1 MAGFGPD
8 GIGARSGAPFFGTSG
23 VDEAE
28 ENDVHDV
35 VIRNATVIDGL
46 GNPRREGESLAV
58 REGRIVAMGADV
70 GRGAEEIDAG
80 GRVLCPGIV
89 DLHTHFDAQLTWDSY
104 ATPSVGLGVTTVVA
118 GNCGFTI
125 APCREQDRDRTLRN
139 LTHVEGMSLDALRE
153 GVDWDFETYPEY
165 LAMLE
170 RKGTVPNVAC
180 FVGHSSVRT
189 YVLGDEASSRPAT
202 PSEVA
207 EMKSI
212 VCDAMEAG
220 AIGFS
225 TTTLEQHN
233 GENGIPMPSRLADE
247 HEMLELTG
255 ALGEVGK
262 GVFMLT
268 KGMTSTIPWL
278 EKIAARNGRPVM
290 VAAMF
295 VDPNDPERV
304 FRELDEIGD
313 AKGRGRELWGQVGCF
328 PLGMEFC
335 LAHPYPLEALL
346 AWRPAMEAPST
357 EEFRRI
363 VSDPSFRDAIKA
375 EARTTGVP
383 LRFSYHQWDHMRIM
397 EAAKPENRDLVG
409 RVVGDLAREAGKD
422 PFDWYLDHC
431 LDGEMDSLVDCHM
444 FNVDEERVKDLLEH
458 PHGGARALR
467 RGRPPLVPLRRRFRP
482 AHARALG
489 AGPGRPDPRA
499 GGAIGDEPACRR
511 LSDQGAGAAQGG
523 RVRRPAALR
532 PRDGGARRA
541 RPEVGSSGRRGP
553 RRYPAHRGRGGL
565 DQRPPGGERGGRDE
579 ERRASREGAPGLRR
593 LRPRTWP
600 GKFTDVLLTRKNL
613 RFFREIHLCGNLSE
627 VSTFTDA
634 NSLAIAGR
642 APESR
647 FDAGTATPSAA
658 RMRSFGPCG
667 PLPRSTLAP
676 SRRTSAN
683 FPG

>member
-1 MAGFGPD
+1 M
-8 GIGARSGAPFFGTSG
+8 
-23 VDEAE
+23 
-28 ENDVHDV
+28 HDL
-35 VIRNATVIDGL
+35 VIRNATVVDGL

-58 REGRIVAMGADV
+58 DDGRIAAMGPDL
-70 GRGAEEIDAG
+70 GSGAEEIDAA

-104 ATPSVGLGVTTVVA
+104 ATPSVELGVTTVVA

-125 APCREQDRDRTLRN
+125 APCREADRDRTLRN
-139 LTHVEGMSLDALRE
+139 LTHVEGMSLDALRA
-153 GVDWDFETYPEY
+153 GVDWGFETYPEY
-165 LAMLE
+165 LALLE

-189 YVLGDEASSRPAT
+189 WVLGEEASSRAAT
-202 PSEVA
+202 PDEVA
-207 EMKSI
+207 EMKRLVI
-212 VCDAMEAG
+212 DAMNAG

-233 GENGIPMPSRLADE
+233 GENGVPMPSRLADE

-255 ALGEVGK
+255 ALGELGK

-278 EKIAARNGRPVM
+278 EEIAARNGRPVM

-335 LAHPYPLEALL
+335 LDHPYPLEALL
-346 AWRPAMEAPST
+346 AWRPAMEAPNA

-397 EAAKPENRDLVG
+397 EAAKPENRELVG

-422 PFDWYLDHC
+422 PFDWYLDYS
-431 LDGEMDSLVDCHM
+431 LDGEMGSLVDCHM

-458 PHGGARALR
+458 PHGVLGLSDAGAHLSFLCDAGFGLHVLGHWARDRADMTLEQAVQSVTSRLAGVYRIKERGRLEVGACADLLLFDPGTVGRGERVRKWDLPAGASRVHTPALGVHGVWINGHRVVNEDGIMRNGAR
-467 RGRPPLVPLRRRFRP
+467 
-482 AHARALG
+482 
-489 AGPGRPDPRA
+489 PGR
-499 GGAIGDEPACRR
+499 
-511 LSDQGAGAAQGG
+511 
-523 RVRRPAALR
+523 VLR
-532 PRDGGARRA
+532 D
-541 RPEVGSSGRRGP
+541 
-553 RRYPAHRGRGGL
+553 
-565 DQRPPGGERGGRDE
+565 
-579 ERRASREGAPGLRR
+579 
-593 LRPRTWP
+593 
-600 GKFTDVLLTRKNL
+600 FTD
-613 RFFREIHLCGNLSE
+613 
-627 VSTFTDA
+627 
-634 NSLAIAGR
+634 
-642 APESR
+642 
-647 FDAGTATPSAA
+647 
-658 RMRSFGPCG
+658 
-667 PLPRSTLAP
+667 
-676 SRRTSAN
+676 
-683 FPG
+683 

>member
-1 MAGFGPD
+1 M
-8 GIGARSGAPFFGTSG
+8 
-23 VDEAE
+23 
-28 ENDVHDV
+28 HDV

-58 REGRIVAMGADV
+58 REGRIVAMGPDV
-70 GRGAEEIDAG
+70 GRSAEEVDAT

-125 APCREQDRDRTLRN
+125 APCREEDRDRTLRN

-165 LAMLE
+165 LSMLA

-189 YVLGDEASSRPAT
+189 YVLGDEASSRAAT
-202 PSEVA
+202 PGEVA
-207 EMKSI
+207 EMKRLVI
-212 VCDAMEAG
+212 DAMEAG

-247 HEMLELTG
+247 HEMFELTG

-278 EKIAARNGRPVM
+278 EEIAARNGRPVM

-346 AWRPAMEAPST
+346 AWRPAMEAPT
-357 EEFRRI
+357 PEEFRRI
-363 VSDPSFRDAIKA
+363 VSDGSFRDAIKA

-397 EAAKPENRDLVG
+397 EAAKPENRELVG

-458 PHGGARALR
+458 PHGVLGLSDAGAHLSFLCDAGFGLHMLGHWARDRADLTLEQAVQSVTSR
-467 RGRPPLVPLRRRFRP
+467 LADVYRIKERGRLKVGACADLLLFDPETVGRGERVRKWDLPAGADRVDTPPIGVEGVWINGRRVVNEEGVMKNGVR
-482 AHARALG
+482 
-489 AGPGRPDPRA
+489 PGR
-499 GGAIGDEPACRR
+499 
-511 LSDQGAGAAQGG
+511 
-523 RVRRPAALR
+523 VLR
-532 PRDGGARRA
+532 DFA
-541 RPEVGSSGRRGP
+541 
-553 RRYPAHRGRGGL
+553 
-565 DQRPPGGERGGRDE
+565 D
-579 ERRASREGAPGLRR
+579 
-593 LRPRTWP
+593 
-600 GKFTDVLLTRKNL
+600 
-613 RFFREIHLCGNLSE
+613 
-627 VSTFTDA
+627 
-634 NSLAIAGR
+634 
-642 APESR
+642 
-647 FDAGTATPSAA
+647 
-658 RMRSFGPCG
+658 
-667 PLPRSTLAP
+667 
-676 SRRTSAN
+676 
-683 FPG
+683 

>member
-1 MAGFGPD
+1 M
-8 GIGARSGAPFFGTSG
+8 
-23 VDEAE
+23 
-28 ENDVHDV
+28 HDL

-58 REGRIVAMGADV
+58 REGRIVAMGPDV
-70 GRGAEEIDAG
+70 GRGAEELDAG

-153 GVDWDFETYPEY
+153 GVDWDFETWPEY

-247 HEMLELTG
+247 HEMFELTG

-375 EARTTGVP
+375 EASTTGVP

-458 PHGGARALR
+458 PHGVLGLSDAGAHLSFLCDAGFGLHILGHWARDRADLTLEQAVQSVTSR
-467 RGRPPLVPLRRRFRP
+467 LADVYRIKERGRLKVGACADLLLFDPATVGRGERVRKWDLPAGADRVDTPPIGVDGVWINGRRVVNEEGVMKNGVR
-482 AHARALG
+482 
-489 AGPGRPDPRA
+489 PGR
-499 GGAIGDEPACRR
+499 
-511 LSDQGAGAAQGG
+511 
-523 RVRRPAALR
+523 VLR
-532 PRDGGARRA
+532 DFA
-541 RPEVGSSGRRGP
+541 
-553 RRYPAHRGRGGL
+553 
-565 DQRPPGGERGGRDE
+565 D
-579 ERRASREGAPGLRR
+579 
-593 LRPRTWP
+593 
-600 GKFTDVLLTRKNL
+600 
-613 RFFREIHLCGNLSE
+613 
-627 VSTFTDA
+627 
-634 NSLAIAGR
+634 
-642 APESR
+642 
-647 FDAGTATPSAA
+647 
-658 RMRSFGPCG
+658 
-667 PLPRSTLAP
+667 
-676 SRRTSAN
+676 
-683 FPG
+683 

>member
-1 MAGFGPD
+1 M
-8 GIGARSGAPFFGTSG
+8 
-23 VDEAE
+23 
-28 ENDVHDV
+28 HDL

-58 REGRIVAMGADV
+58 REGRIVAMGPDV
-70 GRGAEEIDAG
+70 GRGAEEIDAS

-89 DLHTHFDAQLTWDSY
+89 DLHTHFDAQLTWDGY

-125 APCREQDRDRTLRN
+125 APCREEDRDRTLRN

-165 LAMLE
+165 LSMLE

-180 FVGHSSVRT
+180 FIGHSSVRT
-189 YVLGDEASSRPAT
+189 WVLGDEASSRAAT
-202 PSEVA
+202 ASEVA
-207 EMKSI
+207 EMKRI
-212 VCDAMEAG
+212 VRDAMEAG

-233 GENGIPMPSRLADE
+233 GEKGIPMPSRLADAD
-247 HEMLELTG
+247 EMFALTG
-255 ALGEVGK
+255 VLGEVGK

-268 KGMTSTIPWL
+268 KGMTSTVPWL
-278 EKIAARNGRPVM
+278 EEIAARNGRPVM
-290 VAAMF
+290 IAAMF

-346 AWRPAMEAPST
+346 AWRPAMEAPSP

-363 VSDPSFRDAIKA
+363 VSDTSFRDAIKA

-397 EAAKPENRDLVG
+397 EAATPKNRELVG

-458 PHGGARALR
+458 PHGVLGLSDAGAHLSFLCDAGFGLHMLGHWARDRADLTLEQAVQSVTSR
-467 RGRPPLVPLRRRFRP
+467 LADVYRIKERGRLKAGACADLLLFDPETVGRGERVRKWDLPAGADRVDTPPIGVEGVWINGRRVVNEEGVMKNGVR
-482 AHARALG
+482 
-489 AGPGRPDPRA
+489 PGR
-499 GGAIGDEPACRR
+499 
-511 LSDQGAGAAQGG
+511 
-523 RVRRPAALR
+523 VLR
-532 PRDGGARRA
+532 DFA
-541 RPEVGSSGRRGP
+541 
-553 RRYPAHRGRGGL
+553 
-565 DQRPPGGERGGRDE
+565 D
-579 ERRASREGAPGLRR
+579 
-593 LRPRTWP
+593 
-600 GKFTDVLLTRKNL
+600 
-613 RFFREIHLCGNLSE
+613 
-627 VSTFTDA
+627 
-634 NSLAIAGR
+634 
-642 APESR
+642 
-647 FDAGTATPSAA
+647 
-658 RMRSFGPCG
+658 
-667 PLPRSTLAP
+667 
-676 SRRTSAN
+676 
-683 FPG
+683 

>member
-1 MAGFGPD
+1 M
-8 GIGARSGAPFFGTSG
+8 
-23 VDEAE
+23 
-28 ENDVHDV
+28 HDL

-58 REGRIVAMGADV
+58 REGRIVAMGPDV
-70 GRGAEEIDAG
+70 GRGAEELDAG

-153 GVDWDFETYPEY
+153 GVDWDFETWPEY

-247 HEMLELTG
+247 HEMFELTG

-375 EARTTGVP
+375 EASTTGVP

-458 PHGGARALR
+458 PHGVLGLSDAGAHLSFLCDAGFGLHMLGHWARDRADLTLEQAVQSVTSR
-467 RGRPPLVPLRRRFRP
+467 LADVYRIKERGRLKVGACADLLLFDPATVGRGERVRKWDLPAGADRVDTPPIGVDGVWINGRRVVNEEGVMKNGVR
-482 AHARALG
+482 
-489 AGPGRPDPRA
+489 PGR
-499 GGAIGDEPACRR
+499 
-511 LSDQGAGAAQGG
+511 
-523 RVRRPAALR
+523 VLR
-532 PRDGGARRA
+532 DFA
-541 RPEVGSSGRRGP
+541 
-553 RRYPAHRGRGGL
+553 
-565 DQRPPGGERGGRDE
+565 D
-579 ERRASREGAPGLRR
+579 
-593 LRPRTWP
+593 
-600 GKFTDVLLTRKNL
+600 
-613 RFFREIHLCGNLSE
+613 
-627 VSTFTDA
+627 
-634 NSLAIAGR
+634 
-642 APESR
+642 
-647 FDAGTATPSAA
+647 
-658 RMRSFGPCG
+658 
-667 PLPRSTLAP
+667 
-676 SRRTSAN
+676 
-683 FPG
+683 

>member
-1 MAGFGPD
+1 M
-8 GIGARSGAPFFGTSG
+8 
-23 VDEAE
+23 
-28 ENDVHDV
+28 HDL
-35 VIRNATVIDGL
+35 VIRNATVIDGI

-58 REGRIVAMGADV
+58 REGRIVAMGPDV
-70 GRGAEEIDAG
+70 GHGAEEIDAG

-125 APCREQDRDRTLRN
+125 APCREEDRDRTLRN

-189 YVLGDEASSRPAT
+189 YVLGDEASSRTAT
-202 PSEVA
+202 PGEVA
-207 EMKSI
+207 EMKRLVI
-212 VCDAMEAG
+212 DAMNAG

-247 HEMLELTG
+247 HEMFELTG
-255 ALGEVGK
+255 ALGEVEK

-278 EKIAARNGRPVM
+278 EEIAARNGRPVM

-346 AWRPAMEAPST
+346 AWRPAMEARSP

-363 VSDPSFRDAIKA
+363 VSDPSFRAAIKA

-397 EAAKPENRDLVG
+397 EAARPENRDLVG

-444 FNVDEERVKDLLEH
+444 FNVDEEQVKDLLAH
-458 PHGGARALR
+458 PHGVLGLSDAGAHLSFLCDAGFGLHMLGHWARDRADLTLEQAVQSVTSRLADVYRIKERGRLKVGACADLLLFDPETVGRGERVRKWDLPAGADRVDTPPIGVEGVWINGRRVVNEEGVMKNGAR
-467 RGRPPLVPLRRRFRP
+467 
-482 AHARALG
+482 
-489 AGPGRPDPRA
+489 
-499 GGAIGDEPACRR
+499 
-511 LSDQGAGAAQGG
+511 
-523 RVRRPAALR
+523 
-532 PRDGGARRA
+532 
-541 RPEVGSSGRRGP
+541 
-553 RRYPAHRGRGGL
+553 
-565 DQRPPGGERGGRDE
+565 
-579 ERRASREGAPGLRR
+579 
-593 LRPRTWP
+593 P
-600 GKFTDVLLTRKNL
+600 GKVLRD
-613 RFFREIHLCGNLSE
+613 FA
-627 VSTFTDA
+627 D
-634 NSLAIAGR
+634 
-642 APESR
+642 
-647 FDAGTATPSAA
+647 
-658 RMRSFGPCG
+658 
-667 PLPRSTLAP
+667 
-676 SRRTSAN
+676 
-683 FPG
+683 

>member
-1 MAGFGPD
+1 M
-8 GIGARSGAPFFGTSG
+8 
-23 VDEAE
+23 
-28 ENDVHDV
+28 HDL
-35 VIRNATVIDGL
+35 VIRDATVIDGL

-58 REGRIVAMGADV
+58 REGRIVDMGPDV
-70 GRGAEEIDAG
+70 GRGAEELDAA

-125 APCREQDRDRTLRN
+125 APCREEDRDRTLRN

-153 GVDWDFETYPEY
+153 GVDWGFETYPEY
-165 LAMLE
+165 LSMLE

-189 YVLGDEASSRPAT
+189 YVLGDEASSRAAT

-207 EMKSI
+207 EMKGI
-212 VCDAMEAG
+212 VRDAMEAG

-233 GENGIPMPSRLADE
+233 GEHGVPMPSRLADE
-247 HEMLELTG
+247 HEMFELTG
-255 ALGEVGK
+255 ALGDVGK

-278 EKIAARNGRPVM
+278 EEIAARNGRPVM

-346 AWRPAMEAPST
+346 AWRPAMEAQSP

-363 VSDPSFRDAIKA
+363 VSDPSFRGAIKA

-383 LRFSYHQWDHMRIM
+383 LRFSYHQWNHMRIM
-397 EAAKPENRDLVG
+397 EAATPKNRELVG

-458 PHGGARALR
+458 PHGVLGLSDAGAHLSFLCDAGFGLHMLGHWARDRADLTLEQAVQSVTSR
-467 RGRPPLVPLRRRFRP
+467 LADVYRIKERGRLEVGACADLLLFDPETVGRGERVRKWDLPAGADRVDTPPIGVEGVWINGRRVVNEEGVMKNGVR
-482 AHARALG
+482 
-489 AGPGRPDPRA
+489 PGR
-499 GGAIGDEPACRR
+499 
-511 LSDQGAGAAQGG
+511 
-523 RVRRPAALR
+523 VLR
-532 PRDGGARRA
+532 DFA
-541 RPEVGSSGRRGP
+541 
-553 RRYPAHRGRGGL
+553 
-565 DQRPPGGERGGRDE
+565 D
-579 ERRASREGAPGLRR
+579 
-593 LRPRTWP
+593 
-600 GKFTDVLLTRKNL
+600 
-613 RFFREIHLCGNLSE
+613 
-627 VSTFTDA
+627 
-634 NSLAIAGR
+634 
-642 APESR
+642 
-647 FDAGTATPSAA
+647 
-658 RMRSFGPCG
+658 
-667 PLPRSTLAP
+667 
-676 SRRTSAN
+676 
-683 FPG
+683 

>member
-1 MAGFGPD
+1 M
-8 GIGARSGAPFFGTSG
+8 
-23 VDEAE
+23 
-28 ENDVHDV
+28 HDL

-58 REGRIVAMGADV
+58 REGRIAAIGPDP
-70 GRGAEEIDAG
+70 GRGTEEVDAQ

-104 ATPSVGLGVTTVVA
+104 ATPSVELGATTVVA

-125 APCREQDRDRTLRN
+125 APCREADRDQTLRN
-139 LTHVEGMSLDALRE
+139 LTHVEGMSLEALRE

-189 YVLGDEASSRPAT
+189 YVLGDEASTRAAT
-202 PSEVA
+202 ADEIA
-207 EMKSI
+207 EMKRLVI
-212 VCDAMEAG
+212 DAMNSG

-247 HEMLELTG
+247 GKMLELTG

-278 EKIAARNGRPVM
+278 EEIAARNGRPVM

-335 LAHPYPLEALL
+335 LSHPYPLEALL
-346 AWRPAMEAPST
+346 AWRPAMEAANGD
-357 EEFRRI
+357 EFRRI
-363 VSDPSFRDAIKA
+363 LSDASFRDAVKA
-375 EARTTGVP
+375 EAKTVGVP

-397 EAAKPENRDLVG
+397 EAASPGNRGLVG
-409 RVVGDLAREAGKD
+409 RIVGDLAREAGKD

-444 FNVDEERVKDLLEH
+444 FNVDEERVKDLLDH
-458 PHGGARALR
+458 PHGVLGLSDAGAHLSFLCDAGFGLHVLGHWARDRGDMSLERAVRSVTSRLADVYRIKERGRLEVGACADLLLFDPATVGRGERVRKWDLPAGASRVHTPAHGVEGVWINGHRVVNGDGIMKNGAR
-467 RGRPPLVPLRRRFRP
+467 
-482 AHARALG
+482 
-489 AGPGRPDPRA
+489 
-499 GGAIGDEPACRR
+499 
-511 LSDQGAGAAQGG
+511 
-523 RVRRPAALR
+523 
-532 PRDGGARRA
+532 
-541 RPEVGSSGRRGP
+541 
-553 RRYPAHRGRGGL
+553 
-565 DQRPPGGERGGRDE
+565 
-579 ERRASREGAPGLRR
+579 
-593 LRPRTWP
+593 P
-600 GKFTDVLLTRKNL
+600 GKLLRD
-613 RFFREIHLCGNLSE
+613 FA
-627 VSTFTDA
+627 D
-634 NSLAIAGR
+634 
-642 APESR
+642 
-647 FDAGTATPSAA
+647 
-658 RMRSFGPCG
+658 
-667 PLPRSTLAP
+667 
-676 SRRTSAN
+676 
-683 FPG
+683 

>member
-1 MAGFGPD
+1 MDRGG
-8 GIGARSGAPFFGTSG
+8 RSGPPFSGTSG
-23 VDEAE
+23 ADDAE
-28 ENDVHDV
+28 GNDVHDV

-58 REGRIVAMGADV
+58 REGRIVAMGSDV

-202 PSEVA
+202 PGEVA

-212 VCDAMEAG
+212 VRDAMEAG

-255 ALGEVGK
+255 ALGEVGR

-278 EKIAARNGRPVM
+278 ESIAANNGRPVNI
-290 VAAMF
+290 AAMF
-295 VDPNDPERV
+295 IDPNDPERV
-304 FRELDEIGD
+304 FREISEIGE
-313 AKGRGRELWGQVGCF
+313 ARGRGRELWAQVGCF

-397 EAAKPENRDLVG
+397 EAARPKNRDLVG

-458 PHGGARALR
+458 PHGVLGLSDAGAHLSFLCDAGFGLHMLGHWARDRADLTLEQAVQSVTSR
-467 RGRPPLVPLRRRFRP
+467 LADVYRIKERGRLKVGACADLLLFDPETVGRGERVRKWDLPAGADRVDTPPIGVEGVWINGRRVVNEEGVMKNGVR
-482 AHARALG
+482 
-489 AGPGRPDPRA
+489 PGR
-499 GGAIGDEPACRR
+499 
-511 LSDQGAGAAQGG
+511 
-523 RVRRPAALR
+523 VLR
-532 PRDGGARRA
+532 DFA
-541 RPEVGSSGRRGP
+541 
-553 RRYPAHRGRGGL
+553 
-565 DQRPPGGERGGRDE
+565 D
-579 ERRASREGAPGLRR
+579 
-593 LRPRTWP
+593 
-600 GKFTDVLLTRKNL
+600 
-613 RFFREIHLCGNLSE
+613 
-627 VSTFTDA
+627 
-634 NSLAIAGR
+634 
-642 APESR
+642 
-647 FDAGTATPSAA
+647 
-658 RMRSFGPCG
+658 
-667 PLPRSTLAP
+667 
-676 SRRTSAN
+676 
-683 FPG
+683 

>member
-1 MAGFGPD
+1 M
-8 GIGARSGAPFFGTSG
+8 
-23 VDEAE
+23 
-28 ENDVHDV
+28 HDL
-35 VIRNATVIDGL
+35 VIRNATVVDGL

-58 REGRIVAMGADV
+58 DAGRIAAMGPDL
-70 GRGAEEIDAG
+70 GSGAEEVDAA

-104 ATPSVGLGVTTVVA
+104 ATPSVELGVTTVVA

-125 APCREQDRDRTLRN
+125 APCREADRDRTLRN
-139 LTHVEGMSLDALRE
+139 LTHVEGMSLDALRA

-202 PSEVA
+202 GDEVA
-207 EMKSI
+207 EMKRL
-212 VCDAMEAG
+212 VVDAMNAG

-233 GENGIPMPSRLADE
+233 GENGVPMPSRLADE
-247 HEMLELTG
+247 HEMFELTG

-278 EKIAARNGRPVM
+278 EEIAARNGRPVM

-304 FRELDEIGD
+304 FRELDEIRV

-335 LAHPYPLEALL
+335 LRHPYPLEAFL
-346 AWRPAMEAPST
+346 AWRPAMEAASG

-363 VSDPSFRDAIKA
+363 LSDPSFRDAVKA
-375 EARTTGVP
+375 EAKTVGVP

-397 EAAKPENRDLVG
+397 EAAKPENRALVG

-422 PFDWYLDHC
+422 PFDWFLDHC

-458 PHGGARALR
+458 PHGVLGLSDAGAHLSFLCDAGFGLHMLGHWARDRADMTLEQAVQAVTSRLADVYRIKERGRLEVGACADLLLFDPENVGRGERERKWDLPAGASRVHTPARGVHGVWINGHRVVNGDGIMKNGAR
-467 RGRPPLVPLRRRFRP
+467 
-482 AHARALG
+482 
-489 AGPGRPDPRA
+489 PGR
-499 GGAIGDEPACRR
+499 
-511 LSDQGAGAAQGG
+511 L
-523 RVRRPAALR
+523 LR
-532 PRDGGARRA
+532 DFA
-541 RPEVGSSGRRGP
+541 
-553 RRYPAHRGRGGL
+553 
-565 DQRPPGGERGGRDE
+565 D
-579 ERRASREGAPGLRR
+579 
-593 LRPRTWP
+593 
-600 GKFTDVLLTRKNL
+600 
-613 RFFREIHLCGNLSE
+613 
-627 VSTFTDA
+627 
-634 NSLAIAGR
+634 
-642 APESR
+642 
-647 FDAGTATPSAA
+647 
-658 RMRSFGPCG
+658 
-667 PLPRSTLAP
+667 
-676 SRRTSAN
+676 
-683 FPG
+683 

>member
-1 MAGFGPD
+1 M
-8 GIGARSGAPFFGTSG
+8 
-23 VDEAE
+23 
-28 ENDVHDV
+28 HDV

-189 YVLGDEASSRPAT
+189 YVLGDEASSRAAT
-202 PSEVA
+202 PGEVA
-207 EMKSI
+207 EMKSL
-212 VCDAMEAG
+212 VRDAMEAG

-247 HEMLELTG
+247 HEMFELTG

-278 EKIAARNGRPVM
+278 EEIAARNGRPVM

-346 AWRPAMEAPST
+346 AWRPAMEAQSP

-383 LRFSYHQWDHMRIM
+383 LRFSYHQWNHMRIM
-397 EAAKPENRDLVG
+397 EAARPENRGLVG

-444 FNVDEERVKDLLEH
+444 FNVDEERVKDLLAH
-458 PHGGARALR
+458 PHGVLGLSDAGAHLSFLCDAGFGLHMLGHWARDRADLTLEHAVQSVTSRLADVYRIKDRGRLKVGACADLLLFDPETVGRGERVRKWDLPAGADRVDTPPIGVEGVWINGRRVVNEEGVMKNGAR
-467 RGRPPLVPLRRRFRP
+467 
-482 AHARALG
+482 
-489 AGPGRPDPRA
+489 PGRLLRDF
-499 GGAIGDEPACRR
+499 
-511 LSDQGAGAAQGG
+511 AA
-523 RVRRPAALR
+523 
-532 PRDGGARRA
+532 
-541 RPEVGSSGRRGP
+541 
-553 RRYPAHRGRGGL
+553 
-565 DQRPPGGERGGRDE
+565 
-579 ERRASREGAPGLRR
+579 
-593 LRPRTWP
+593 
-600 GKFTDVLLTRKNL
+600 
-613 RFFREIHLCGNLSE
+613 
-627 VSTFTDA
+627 
-634 NSLAIAGR
+634 
-642 APESR
+642 
-647 FDAGTATPSAA
+647 
-658 RMRSFGPCG
+658 
-667 PLPRSTLAP
+667 
-676 SRRTSAN
+676 
-683 FPG
+683 

>member
-1 MAGFGPD
+1 M
-8 GIGARSGAPFFGTSG
+8 
-23 VDEAE
+23 
-28 ENDVHDV
+28 HDV

-46 GNPRREGESLAV
+46 GNPRREGGSLAV
-58 REGRIVAMGADV
+58 REGRIVAMGPDV

-125 APCREQDRDRTLRN
+125 APCREEDRDRTLRN

-153 GVDWDFETYPEY
+153 GVDWDFETWPEY

-189 YVLGDEASSRPAT
+189 YVLGDEASSRAAT
-202 PSEVA
+202 PGEVA
-207 EMKSI
+207 EMKSL
-212 VCDAMEAG
+212 VRDAMEAG

-278 EKIAARNGRPVM
+278 EEIAARNGRPVM

-357 EEFRRI
+357 GEFRRI

-444 FNVDEERVKDLLEH
+444 FNVDEERVKDLLAH
-458 PHGGARALR
+458 PHGVLGLSDAGAHLSFLCDAGFGLHMLGHWARDRADLTLEQAVQSVTSR
-467 RGRPPLVPLRRRFRP
+467 LADVYRIKERGRLKVGACADLLLFDPETVGRGERVRKWDLPAGADRVDTPPIGVEGVWINGRRVVNEEGVMKNGVR
-482 AHARALG
+482 
-489 AGPGRPDPRA
+489 PGR
-499 GGAIGDEPACRR
+499 
-511 LSDQGAGAAQGG
+511 
-523 RVRRPAALR
+523 VLR
-532 PRDGGARRA
+532 DFA
-541 RPEVGSSGRRGP
+541 
-553 RRYPAHRGRGGL
+553 
-565 DQRPPGGERGGRDE
+565 D
-579 ERRASREGAPGLRR
+579 
-593 LRPRTWP
+593 
-600 GKFTDVLLTRKNL
+600 
-613 RFFREIHLCGNLSE
+613 
-627 VSTFTDA
+627 
-634 NSLAIAGR
+634 
-642 APESR
+642 
-647 FDAGTATPSAA
+647 
-658 RMRSFGPCG
+658 
-667 PLPRSTLAP
+667 
-676 SRRTSAN
+676 
-683 FPG
+683 

>member
-1 MAGFGPD
+1 VAGFGPD

-58 REGRIVAMGADV
+58 REGRIVAMGSDV

-212 VCDAMEAG
+212 VRDAMEAG

-247 HEMLELTG
+247 HEMFELTG
-255 ALGEVGK
+255 VLGDVGK

-278 EKIAARNGRPVM
+278 EEIAARNGRPVM

-346 AWRPAMEAPST
+346 AWRPAMEAPGP

-363 VSDPSFRDAIKA
+363 VSDASFRDAIKA

-397 EAAKPENRDLVG
+397 EAAKPENRELVG

-458 PHGGARALR
+458 PHGVLGLSDAGAHLSFLCDAGFGLHMLGHWARDRADLTLEQAVQSVTSR
-467 RGRPPLVPLRRRFRP
+467 LADVYRIKERGRLKVGACADLLLFDPETVGRGERVRKWDLPAGADRVDTPPIGVEGVWINGRRVVNEEGVMKNGVR
-482 AHARALG
+482 
-489 AGPGRPDPRA
+489 PGR
-499 GGAIGDEPACRR
+499 
-511 LSDQGAGAAQGG
+511 
-523 RVRRPAALR
+523 VLR
-532 PRDGGARRA
+532 DFA
-541 RPEVGSSGRRGP
+541 
-553 RRYPAHRGRGGL
+553 
-565 DQRPPGGERGGRDE
+565 D
-579 ERRASREGAPGLRR
+579 
-593 LRPRTWP
+593 
-600 GKFTDVLLTRKNL
+600 
-613 RFFREIHLCGNLSE
+613 
-627 VSTFTDA
+627 
-634 NSLAIAGR
+634 
-642 APESR
+642 
-647 FDAGTATPSAA
+647 
-658 RMRSFGPCG
+658 
-667 PLPRSTLAP
+667 
-676 SRRTSAN
+676 
-683 FPG
+683 

>member
-1 MAGFGPD
+1 M
-8 GIGARSGAPFFGTSG
+8 
-23 VDEAE
+23 
-28 ENDVHDV
+28 HDL

-58 REGRIVAMGADV
+58 REGRIVAMGPDV
-70 GRGAEEIDAG
+70 GRGAEELDAG

-153 GVDWDFETYPEY
+153 GVDWDFETWPEY

-212 VCDAMEAG
+212 VRDAMEAG

-247 HEMLELTG
+247 HEMFELTG

-375 EARTTGVP
+375 EASTTGVP

-458 PHGGARALR
+458 PHGVLGLSDAGAHLSFLCDAGFGLHILGHWARDRADLTLEQAVQSVTSR
-467 RGRPPLVPLRRRFRP
+467 LADVYRIKERGRLKVGACADLLLFDPATVGRGERVRKWDLPAGADRVDTPPIGVDGVWINGRRVVNEEGVMKNGVR
-482 AHARALG
+482 
-489 AGPGRPDPRA
+489 PGR
-499 GGAIGDEPACRR
+499 
-511 LSDQGAGAAQGG
+511 
-523 RVRRPAALR
+523 VLR
-532 PRDGGARRA
+532 DFA
-541 RPEVGSSGRRGP
+541 
-553 RRYPAHRGRGGL
+553 
-565 DQRPPGGERGGRDE
+565 D
-579 ERRASREGAPGLRR
+579 
-593 LRPRTWP
+593 
-600 GKFTDVLLTRKNL
+600 
-613 RFFREIHLCGNLSE
+613 
-627 VSTFTDA
+627 
-634 NSLAIAGR
+634 
-642 APESR
+642 
-647 FDAGTATPSAA
+647 
-658 RMRSFGPCG
+658 
-667 PLPRSTLAP
+667 
-676 SRRTSAN
+676 
-683 FPG
+683 

>member
-1 MAGFGPD
+1 MSEKGKLE
-8 GIGARSGAPFFGTSG
+8 
-23 VDEAE
+23 VNE
-28 ENDVHDV
+28 VHDL
-35 VIRNATVIDGL
+35 VIRNATVVDGL

-58 REGRIVAMGADV
+58 SAGRIAAIGRDV
-70 GRGAEEIDAG
+70 SRGSEEIDAA

-125 APCREQDRDRTLRN
+125 APCREADRDRTLRN

-189 YVLGDEASSRPAT
+189 WVLGEEASSRAASA
-202 PSEVA
+202 SEVA
-207 EMKSI
+207 EMKWI
-212 VCDAMEAG
+212 VKDAMDAG

-233 GENGIPMPSRLADE
+233 GEKGIPMPSRLADE

-255 ALGEVGK
+255 VLGEVGK

-278 EKIAARNGRPVM
+278 EEIAARNGRPVM

-313 AKGRGRELWGQVGCF
+313 AQGRGRELWGQVGCF

-346 AWRPAMEAPST
+346 AWRPAMEAPSP

-397 EAAKPENRDLVG
+397 EAATPKNRELVG

-458 PHGGARALR
+458 PHGVLGLSDAGAHLSFLCDAGFGLHMLGHWARDRADLTLEQAVQAVTSRLADIYRIKERGRLAIGACADLLLFDPETVGRGERVRTWDLPAGADRVDTPPIGVDGVWINGHRVVNEDGIMKNGAR
-467 RGRPPLVPLRRRFRP
+467 
-482 AHARALG
+482 
-489 AGPGRPDPRA
+489 PGR
-499 GGAIGDEPACRR
+499 
-511 LSDQGAGAAQGG
+511 L
-523 RVRRPAALR
+523 LR
-532 PRDGGARRA
+532 DFA
-541 RPEVGSSGRRGP
+541 
-553 RRYPAHRGRGGL
+553 
-565 DQRPPGGERGGRDE
+565 D
-579 ERRASREGAPGLRR
+579 
-593 LRPRTWP
+593 
-600 GKFTDVLLTRKNL
+600 
-613 RFFREIHLCGNLSE
+613 
-627 VSTFTDA
+627 
-634 NSLAIAGR
+634 
-642 APESR
+642 
-647 FDAGTATPSAA
+647 
-658 RMRSFGPCG
+658 
-667 PLPRSTLAP
+667 
-676 SRRTSAN
+676 
-683 FPG
+683 